1 MNSLEKQIV
10 KIMAGAQLR
19 TSCLSLFQQ
28 LQFLPV
34 ACPYTLSRMNFF
46 VNGHENV

>member
-10 KIMAGAQLR
+10 KIMAVAQRR

-34 ACPYTLSRMNFF
+34 AWRYKLARMTLF